1 MASMLM
7 HNLHEKN
14 WLMKGN
20 PGKRLTIAMDN
31 CGGQNKNNHVL
42 RLAAY
47 LVEMK
52 FFLEVEFVF
61 YVRGHTKNA
70 CDRMFNQMKLRFHKQ
85 DIFTYKQALDA
96 LGKQDNVT
104 MIDATEG
111 MFKNY
116 GALLDKYYNNF
127 KTGTIRQNHVFCM
140 SNQDPDLNMNC
151 ATHDGAKFVL
161 QPMLKRGAKLS
172 DERRKEIQDYVLET
186 LKPPGLRP
194 IKQVELYK
202 KFRPYVPRKYWAE
215 TCPKPTDEVI
225 DSVRKERANK
235 RTTKNNNDAEKVAAK
250 ERKIVEAAEK
260 KEKGAAARTQKKEE
274 RQEAAVKRKA
284 IRNDKAWEKAILVE
298 ERQMEKISRKK

>member
-1 MASMLM
+1 
-7 HNLHEKN
+7 
-14 WLMKGN
+14 
-20 PGKRLTIAMDN
+20 
-31 CGGQNKNNHVL
+31 
-42 RLAAY
+42 
-47 LVEMK
+47 
-52 FFLEVEFVF
+52 
-61 YVRGHTKNA
+61 
-70 CDRMFNQMKLRFHKQ
+70 
-85 DIFTYKQALDA
+85 
-96 LGKQDNVT
+96 
-104 MIDATEG
+104 

-127 KTGTIRQNHVFCM
+127 KTVTIHQNHVFCM

-151 ATHDGAKFVL
+151 MTHDGAKFVL

-202 KFRPYVPRKYWAE
+202 RFRPYVPRKYWAE

-235 RTTKNNNDAEKVAAK
+235 RTMKNNNDAEKVAAK
-250 ERKIVEAAEK
+250 EPKIVEAAEK
-260 KEKGAAARTQKKEE
+260 KKRVQQQGLNKKKE

-284 IRNDKAWEKAILVE
+284 IRNDKAWEKAIIVE
-298 ERQMEKISRKK
+298 ERQMEKISREK